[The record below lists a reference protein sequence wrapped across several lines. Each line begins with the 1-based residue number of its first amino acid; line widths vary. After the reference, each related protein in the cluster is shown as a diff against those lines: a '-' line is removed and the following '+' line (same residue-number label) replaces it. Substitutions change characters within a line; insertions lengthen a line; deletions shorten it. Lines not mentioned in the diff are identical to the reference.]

1 MQKFL
6 QDVHI
11 GQNLQRLRIE
21 RHLSQKDMVSKL
33 ALLGRTMSRA
43 NYAHIEQGVRNVYI
57 SDFIL
62 FKEILNVSYEEV
74 IQGFKSNK
82 RMIFFAFPVSRPLPE
97 SCHGQMSKNGV
108 YWSKRR
114 RRSCLLPIC
123 ISIPTF
129 PAPPAG
135 ICIPELLDLVGPA
148 QGDPGLVGTGDFTH
162 PGWRQELAEKLIP
175 AEEGLYRL
183 REDCRRLDGLP
194 AGGEIRCP
202 LYGHGGNQLD
212 L

>member
-62 FKEILNVSYEEV
+62 FKEILNVSYEEL
-74 IQGFKSNK
+74 F
-82 RMIFFAFPVSRPLPE
+82 R
-97 SCHGQMSKNGV
+97 
-108 YWSKRR
+108 
-114 RRSCLLPIC
+114 CLNPI
-123 ISIPTF
+123 
-129 PAPPAG
+129 
-135 ICIPELLDLVGPA
+135 
-148 QGDPGLVGTGDFTH
+148 
-162 PGWRQELAEKLIP
+162 
-175 AEEGLYRL
+175 
-183 REDCRRLDGLP
+183 RE
-194 AGGEIRCP
+194 
-202 LYGHGGNQLD
+202 
-212 L
+212 

>member
-62 FKEILNVSYEEV
+62 FKEILNVSYAELFR
-74 IQGFKSNK
+74 GLN
-82 RMIFFAFPVSRPLPE
+82 
-97 SCHGQMSKNGV
+97 
-108 YWSKRR
+108 
-114 RRSCLLPIC
+114 PI
-123 ISIPTF
+123 
-129 PAPPAG
+129 
-135 ICIPELLDLVGPA
+135 
-148 QGDPGLVGTGDFTH
+148 
-162 PGWRQELAEKLIP
+162 
-175 AEEGLYRL
+175 
-183 REDCRRLDGLP
+183 RE
-194 AGGEIRCP
+194 
-202 LYGHGGNQLD
+202 
-212 L
+212 

>member
-62 FKEILNVSYEEV
+62 FKEILDVSYEELFR
-74 IQGFKSNK
+74 G
-82 RMIFFAFPVSRPLPE
+82 LT
-97 SCHGQMSKNGV
+97 
-108 YWSKRR
+108 
-114 RRSCLLPIC
+114 PI
-123 ISIPTF
+123 
-129 PAPPAG
+129 
-135 ICIPELLDLVGPA
+135 
-148 QGDPGLVGTGDFTH
+148 
-162 PGWRQELAEKLIP
+162 
-175 AEEGLYRL
+175 
-183 REDCRRLDGLP
+183 RE
-194 AGGEIRCP
+194 
-202 LYGHGGNQLD
+202 
-212 L
+212 

>member
-62 FKEILNVSYEEV
+62 FKEILNVSYEELFS
-74 IQGFKSNK
+74 GLN
-82 RMIFFAFPVSRPLPE
+82 
-97 SCHGQMSKNGV
+97 
-108 YWSKRR
+108 
-114 RRSCLLPIC
+114 PI
-123 ISIPTF
+123 
-129 PAPPAG
+129 
-135 ICIPELLDLVGPA
+135 
-148 QGDPGLVGTGDFTH
+148 
-162 PGWRQELAEKLIP
+162 
-175 AEEGLYRL
+175 
-183 REDCRRLDGLP
+183 RE
-194 AGGEIRCP
+194 
-202 LYGHGGNQLD
+202 
-212 L
+212 

>member
-62 FKEILNVSYEEV
+62 FKEILNVGYEELFR
-74 IQGFKSNK
+74 GLN
-82 RMIFFAFPVSRPLPE
+82 
-97 SCHGQMSKNGV
+97 
-108 YWSKRR
+108 
-114 RRSCLLPIC
+114 PI
-123 ISIPTF
+123 
-129 PAPPAG
+129 
-135 ICIPELLDLVGPA
+135 
-148 QGDPGLVGTGDFTH
+148 
-162 PGWRQELAEKLIP
+162 
-175 AEEGLYRL
+175 
-183 REDCRRLDGLP
+183 RE
-194 AGGEIRCP
+194 
-202 LYGHGGNQLD
+202 
-212 L
+212 

>member
-62 FKEILNVSYEEV
+62 FKESLNVSYEELFR
-74 IQGFKSNK
+74 GLN
-82 RMIFFAFPVSRPLPE
+82 
-97 SCHGQMSKNGV
+97 
-108 YWSKRR
+108 
-114 RRSCLLPIC
+114 PI
-123 ISIPTF
+123 
-129 PAPPAG
+129 
-135 ICIPELLDLVGPA
+135 
-148 QGDPGLVGTGDFTH
+148 
-162 PGWRQELAEKLIP
+162 
-175 AEEGLYRL
+175 
-183 REDCRRLDGLP
+183 RE
-194 AGGEIRCP
+194 
-202 LYGHGGNQLD
+202 
-212 L
+212 

>member
-62 FKEILNVSYEEV
+62 FKEILNVSYEELFR
-74 IQGFKSNK
+74 GLN
-82 RMIFFAFPVSRPLPE
+82 P
-97 SCHGQMSKNGV
+97 
-108 YWSKRR
+108 RR
-114 RRSCLLPIC
+114 
-123 ISIPTF
+123 
-129 PAPPAG
+129 
-135 ICIPELLDLVGPA
+135 E
-148 QGDPGLVGTGDFTH
+148 
-162 PGWRQELAEKLIP
+162 
-175 AEEGLYRL
+175 
-183 REDCRRLDGLP
+183 
-194 AGGEIRCP
+194 
-202 LYGHGGNQLD
+202 
-212 L
+212 